1 MTKRGKVLVIG
12 AVAALAVAAVAFVV
26 VGQTGATSV
35 TPRRDAFLEKVA
47 AHLGVS
53 VDDLVAAFEKARFE
67 QIDEAVAAGKIT
79 PEQAEALKA
88 RIEARKALREV
99 LDEALASGKITQEQL
114 DLFRGRMVAR
124 RGPEALGRWMRGHPM
139 VQRLMDRKCR

>member
-1 MTKRGKVLVIG
+1 MTKRARALVIG

-26 VGQTGATSV
+26 VGQTGAISA
-35 TPRRDAFLEKVA
+35 TPRREAFLEKVA

-53 VDDLVAAFEKARFE
+53 VDDLVAAFEKARLE

-88 RIEARKALREV
+88 RLEARKALREV
-99 LDEALASGKITQEQL
+99 LDEALASGKITPEQL
-114 DLFRGRMVAR
+114 DLLRERFGAR
-124 RGPEALGRWMRGHPM
+124 RGRSPQGPGARGRLL
-139 VQRLMDRKCR
+139 QRLMERRCR